1 MKKLFT
7 FFSIMLFVAVIF
19 GQQKDVL
26 EIYQIQGTGMES
38 PYVGQTVTT
47 QNNVVTFVLSNGFY
61 MQTPD
66 SRDDNNP
73 ETSNGINVYLGE
85 TPNVQVGDYVNVTGD
100 VSEYYGLTEI
110 GSPSVS
116 VVSSNNP
123 LPTPV
128 LWDADTPSPIRPQ
141 PENELERYE
150 GMLVEFYNGVA
161 CSGTNIHGDFYAV
174 AKPTRIFREPGIDFP
189 GLNGLPVFDGNPEKF
204 EIDTYSTDP
213 VLVKGGNVISY
224 CKGVVRYSFG
234 DYGIFPLEL
243 DVDTDIT
250 PDAASDPDNNPDLY
264 SVGTLNCHVF
274 NNDDAS
280 VYSIRLKKFS
290 KYIRDVMKSPDI
302 IAFQEVENQSVLT
315 DLANQLHSD
324 DASLNYTAYLIYSNY
339 AFDINVGYL
348 VNNRINVS
356 SVDAV
361 GENATFQIG
370 GETKYT
376 FDRPPLVLDAAIG
389 GSFSVKFVDVHL
401 RSRNNIDDPND
412 GDFVRAK
419 RAAQAEWLADYLQ
432 SQQANNSDVKFVV
445 LGDYNSFEFTDGYFD
460 VLGQITGSLD
470 TLQSLIPATDVVNPD
485 LVNLTKEDAQQN
497 RYSFVY
503 NGDAQALDHI
513 VVSSAMFNYVRYFK
527 FVHADSDFPEYFEND
542 DTTPIGTSDHD
553 GAVMRFTTYPVGVQS
568 DGGALP
574 EKFNL
579 AQNYP
584 NPFSKSSNG
593 NPSTTIKF
601 AVPNS
606 AHVTLK
612 VYNAL
617 GEEVATLMN
626 KNINAGNYKVDFN
639 GKGLTSGIYFYRL
652 QSANFSITKKM
663 ILLK

>member
-1 MKKLFT
+1 MKKLLPIIV
-7 FFSIMLFVAVIF
+7 IMIFASVIF
-19 GQQKDVL
+19 GQRKDVL

-73 ETSNGINVYLGE
+73 ETSNGIDVYLGE
-85 TPNVQVGDYVNVTGD
+85 TPNVQVGDYVNVTGE

-110 GSPSVS
+110 GSPSVT

-128 LWDADTPSPIRPQ
+128 LWDANTPSPNRPQ
-141 PENELERYE
+141 PENEMERFE

-161 CSGTNIHGDFYAV
+161 CSGTNVHGDFYAV
-174 AKPTRIFREPGIDFP
+174 AKPTRIFREPGIDYP

-213 VLVKGGNVISY
+213 VMVKGGNAITY

-243 DVDTDIT
+243 NVDTDIT
-250 PDAASDPDNNPDLY
+250 PDVATDPDDNPNLY

-274 NNDDAS
+274 NNDDPS
-280 VYSIRLKKFS
+280 VYPTRLKKFS
-290 KYIRDVMKSPDI
+290 KYIREVMKAPDI

-315 DLANQLHSD
+315 DLANQIHSD
-324 DASLNYTAYLIYSNY
+324 DPTLNYTAHLIYSNY

-348 VNNRINVS
+348 VNNRITVANVD
-356 SVDAV
+356 VV

-376 FDRPPLVLDAAIG
+376 FDRPPLVLEGNAG
-389 GSFSVKFVDVHL
+389 GNFPVTFVDVHL

-432 SQQANNSDVKFVV
+432 SRQTNDANVRIVV

-460 VLGQITGSLD
+460 VLGQITGDLD
-470 TLQSLIPATDVVNPD
+470 TLQSLEPATDVVNPD
-485 LVNLTKEDAQQN
+485 FVNLTKQDVRSN
-497 RYSFVY
+497 RYSYVY

-513 VVSSAMFNYVRYFK
+513 VVSPAMYNYVRYFK
-527 FVHADSDFPEYFEND
+527 FVHANSDFPEYFEND
-542 DTTPIGTSDHD
+542 DSTPIGTSDHD
-553 GAVMRFTTYPVGVQS
+553 GAVMRFTTYPVGVR
-568 DGGALP
+568 DAGGEVPA
-574 EKFNL
+574 KFSL

-584 NPFSKSSNG
+584 NPF
-593 NPSTTIKF
+593 NPTTVIEF
-601 AVPNS
+601 AVPKTEH
-606 AHVTLK
+606 ALLK
-612 VYNAL
+612 IFNAI
-617 GEEVATLMN
+617 GEEVATLVN
-626 KNINAGNYKVDFN
+626 ENVEAGNYKVRFDAS
-639 GKGLTSGIYFYRL
+639 KLSSGIYFYRL
-652 QSANFSITKKM
+652 NAGNFTATRKM
-663 ILLK
+663 ILMK